1 MNKKSF
7 FLIFVASGVF
17 MISLSYGIVP
27 DVTLSYL
34 YGIEVDS
41 INLSNIFRA
50 VMGLYVAFVIF
61 WITGAFND
69 SLKIPALWSL
79 IIFMAGLASGRFL
92 SLIIDGIPHP
102 LFVLWMLLEIIFGVL
117 GYKYIKDSN

>member
-1 MNKKSF
+1 
-7 FLIFVASGVF
+7 

-50 VMGLYVAFVIF
+50 VMGLYIGFVIF
-61 WITGAFND
+61 WITGAFLMIL
-69 SLKIPALWSL
+69 LK
-79 IIFMAGLASGRFL
+79 F
-92 SLIIDGIPHP
+92 PHY
-102 LFVLWMLLEIIFGVL
+102 GV
-117 GYKYIKDSN
+117 

>member
-17 MISLSYGIVP
+17 LISLSYGIVP
-27 DVTLSYL
+27 SKTLSYL

-41 INLSNIFRA
+41 VNLSNIFRA
-50 VMGLYVAFVIF
+50 VMGLYIGFVTF

-79 IIFMAGLASGRFL
+79 IFFMVGLASGRFL
-92 SLIIDGIPHP
+92 SLIIDGVPHP
-102 LFVLWMLLEIIFGVL
+102 LFIVWMLLEIIFGVL
-117 GYKYIKDSN
+117 GYKYIKSSN

>member
-17 MISLSYGIVP
+17 LISLSYGIVP
-27 DVTLSYL
+27 SKTLSYL

-41 INLSNIFRA
+41 VNLSNIFRA
-50 VMGLYVAFVIF
+50 VMGLYIGFVTF
-61 WITGAFND
+61 WITGAFYD

-79 IIFMAGLASGRFL
+79 TFFMVGLASGRFL
-92 SLIIDGIPHP
+92 SLIIDGVPHP
-102 LFVLWMLLEIIFGVL
+102 LFLVWMLLEIIFGVL
-117 GYKYIKDSN
+117 GYKYIKNSN

>member
-1 MNKKSF
+1 MNEKSF

-17 MISLSYGIVP
+17 LISLSYGIVP
-27 DVTLSYL
+27 NITLSYL
-34 YGIEVDS
+34 YGIEVDGV
-41 INLSNIFRA
+41 NLLNIFRA
-50 VMGLYVAFVIF
+50 IMGLYIGFVTF

-79 IIFMAGLASGRFL
+79 IFFMVGLASGRFL